1 MAWDYDYEAGPP
13 GGGLTDLDTYC
24 YDIRIRNE
32 SVTGYRGRNPK
43 VAYTHG
49 EHSSPRK
56 FHPAANVL
64 LETWLR
70 YTDSAGAVTHPDG
83 RPGHVYENF
92 DFVKKLLT
100 GDQGSLAR
108 LQRTAP
114 EHGTVHMDV
123 ELLGPGRP
131 TQADHII
138 GWPLHAPYP
147 FWIGVAASQQTP
159 TTITNNGSAPVGDAI
174 IDVTGTTTA
183 PRLTHDDT
191 GDFIEIA
198 GALPAGGVKIDV
210 GGRTAVRISGGAD
223 WSDNLVV
230 NAPWWMEFDPGANA
244 VTVSQF
250 SGTPT
255 WTVDFALQYR

>member
-13 GGGLTDLDTYC
+13 GGALTDLDTYC
-24 YDIRIRNE
+24 YEIRIKNE
-32 SVTGYRGRNPK
+32 AAPGFRGRNPK

-49 EHSSPRK
+49 EFSSPRK
-56 FHPAANVL
+56 FHPASNVL

-70 YTDSAGAVTHPDG
+70 YTDAAGAVTHTDG

-100 GDQGSLAR
+100 GDQDSLIR

-123 ELLGPGRP
+123 ELLAAGRP

-138 GWPLHAPYP
+138 GWPLHAPHP
-147 FWIGVAASQQTP
+147 FWIGAAASQQSP
-159 TTITNNGSAPVGDAI
+159 TTVTNNGSAPVGDAI
-174 IDVTGTTTA
+174 IDIIGGTDGGIS
-183 PRLTHDDT
+183 HDDT
-191 GDFIEIA
+191 GDSVTIA
-198 GALPAGGVKIDV
+198 GALPSGGVRVDV
-210 GGRTAVRISGGAD
+210 GARTAVRISGGAD

-230 NAPWWMEFDPGANA
+230 NAPWWIEFDPGANA
-244 VTVSQF
+244 VTAVGGS
-250 SGTPT
+250 TV
-255 WTVDFALQYR
+255 TVDFALQYR